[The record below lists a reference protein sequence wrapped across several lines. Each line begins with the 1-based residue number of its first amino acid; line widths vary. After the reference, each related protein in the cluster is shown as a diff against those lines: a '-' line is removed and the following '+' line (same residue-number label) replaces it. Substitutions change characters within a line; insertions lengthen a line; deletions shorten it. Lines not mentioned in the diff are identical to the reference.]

1 MEYLYKDALSRAGNV
16 HAITDLWDDLRG
28 SITENARKYL
38 IKDAE
43 HYLGYSFAPIPATL
57 FMDFK
62 RTGNRVRF
70 EDVYFNKRR
79 VLNSLVLG
87 ELCEDKGRFV
97 DDIIN
102 GIYSICEES
111 AWQLPAHNSYKRDT
125 PQNILPNTD
134 RPIIELFACETG
146 AQLATI
152 SYVLKDKLDSVSD
165 EICHRINSEPTKRI
179 IKPYLNEHF
188 WWMGREDEPMC
199 NWTIWC
205 TQNILLTAAQMDDP
219 TIPLEDILSKAAGS
233 VDYFL
238 KDYGDDGCCDEG
250 AMYYHH
256 AGLCMYITTY
266 LLDLMTDGAFKGCM
280 KNAKIKNIAEYIS
293 NVHIYG
299 SFYLNYADCAPIL
312 EPAGAREYLLGK
324 MVDSPSLMSY
334 AALDFKASLESNEVS
349 STGSFASV
357 KASSAHYLKDE
368 INLSYRLLTIMYEKE
383 ILNYAKENP
392 DQIPAGNVYYESAG
406 VFVTRHGD
414 IVLSVKAG
422 DNDDSHNHNDTGSI
436 ILYAKNK
443 PALIDVGVESYTAKT
458 FSERRYE
465 IWTMQSGYHN
475 LPTIAGYDQLPGA
488 DYHASSVQVSD
499 DLTSIELDIRDAYPQ
514 ECKLR
519 SYKRYASLIP
529 SQSASYQDSEPD
541 SGLGDVVDKSLDS
554 ASIPEG
560 KLIIKDSWEFEDDAD
575 NKDIILNFMTYEKPE
590 VMLSEDPSTDGIFK
604 IGDLCTFKVTGAGRY
619 EIEAIPVTDPRL
631 QKTWKHEIYRVRF
644 YPCEN
649 SNEFTLRTI

>member
-1 MEYLYKDALSRAGNV
+1 MEYLYSDALAGADTV
-16 HAITDLWDDLRG
+16 HAINDLWG
-28 SITENARKYL
+28 SLKGNITESARKYL
-38 IKDAE
+38 IEDAKE
-43 HYLGYSFAPIPATL
+43 YLGYSFAPIPATL

-87 ELCEDKGRFV
+87 EVCEDKGRFV

-125 PQNILPNTD
+125 PQNILPDTD

-152 SYVLKDKLDSVSD
+152 SYLLKDKLDNVSF
-165 EICHRINSEPTKRI
+165 EIRHRINSELNKRI
-179 IKPYLNEHF
+179 ITPYLNEHF

-219 TIPLEDILSKAAGS
+219 TIPLEDILKKAAGS

-266 LLDLMTDGAFKGCM
+266 LLDLMTDGAFKSCM
-280 KNAKIKNIAEYIS
+280 LNTKIKNIAEYIS
-293 NVHIYG
+293 NVHIHGCY
-299 SFYLNYADCAPIL
+299 YLNYADCAPIL

-334 AALDFKASLESNEVS
+334 AALDFKSSIGSYEGASIDKPATVRALS
-349 STGSFASV
+349 G
-357 KASSAHYLKDE
+357 HYLKDE

-383 ILNYAKENP
+383 ILGYAAKNP
-392 DQIPAGNVYYESAG
+392 EQIPAGNIYYESAG
-406 VFVTRHGD
+406 VFVTRRSD
-414 IVLSVKAG
+414 VTLSIKAG

-436 ILYAKNK
+436 ILYAKNR

-488 DYHASSVQVSD
+488 DHRATNIKVSD

-529 SQSASYQDSEPD
+529 SQSASYQDSESD
-541 SGLGDVVDKSLDS
+541 SGLGYIADKSLDS

-560 KLIIKDSWEFEDDAD
+560 KLIIKDRWEFEDDAD

-590 VMLSEDPSTDGIFK
+590 VKLSEDPNTDGIFK
-604 IGDLCTFKVTGAGRY
+604 IVDLYTFKVTGASRY
-619 EIEAIPVTDPRL
+619 EIETIPVTDPRL

-644 YPCEN
+644 YPCES